1 MRGVLLKVLHET
13 WLGTLLF
20 ALGLLAAEVLL
31 NLILPQILG
40 QLDTM
45 MGRMPFVRDM
55 LSALLGVDIEGEVTA
70 QLMHAF
76 VWVHP
81 TVLTLLWAN
90 ETMFGTRFPAAE
102 VDRGTIDVLL
112 ALPVSRRGI
121 YLCETIGWLGSGLIM
136 LAAGAGGYLLGS
148 RGLAA
153 DVRPDFARVLLVLFN
168 LFCVYVAV
176 GGFVFLVSS
185 LSERRGRAVTVVFA
199 TVVASFLM
207 NFLAQFWPPAEPF
220 AFLSVL
226 EYYQPATIL
235 STGSLLPLDIG
246 VLLVAGGAF
255 WVAGLEITARRS
267 LCTT

>member
-1 MRGVLLKVLHET
+1 MRGVLLKILRET

-20 ALGLLAAEVLL
+20 ALGLLLVEILL
-31 NLILPQILG
+31 NLILPQVLG
-40 QLDTM
+40 QMDAVI
-45 MGRMPFVRDM
+45 GRMPFVRDLM
-55 LSALLGVDIEGEVTA
+55 GALLGVDIEGEITA

-112 ALPVSRRGI
+112 GLPVSRRAI
-121 YLCETIGWLGSGLIM
+121 YVCETIGWLTSGLAM
-136 LAAGAGGYLLGS
+136 LGAGAVGYLLGS
-148 RGLAA
+148 QALAA
-153 DVRPDFARVLLVLFN
+153 EMRPDFARVLLVLFN
-168 LFCVYVAV
+168 LFCLYVAV
-176 GGFVFLVSS
+176 GGFTFFVSS
-185 LSERRGRAVTVVFA
+185 LSERRGRAVIVVFS

-207 NFLAQFWPPAEPF
+207 NFLARFWSPAEPF
-220 AFLSVL
+220 GFLSVL

-235 STGSLLPLDIG
+235 KTGSLVTADIATLLAVGG
-246 VLLVAGGAF
+246 VF
-255 WVAGLEITARRS
+255 WVAGLEISARRS